1 MLHEL
6 YQYAIDHELAAQPG
20 FKPKKVKAY
29 VSISL
34 DGEFLAVVPRD
45 KDAPDVYAPDIGSAA
60 NGTRYCNFLIE
71 KAKIPLKIIED
82 ESKDKN
88 IPIKHDFF
96 LSMLEDGGEYEP
108 KFLVLAQALRDD
120 GTRSQIVDELIRQK
134 LKPADPISFRVDGV
148 PLETSEAFLL
158 WWGNY
163 RSRFAPE
170 TSGEQVPCLITGE
183 PTAPLATVPKVSGLF
198 AVGGHSSGDAFLCFD
213 KDAFQSYGLKKSAN
227 ASVSEE
233 AMTAVNAALT
243 ELIRKADTLGGAKMV
258 HWYSCDVSE
267 DPLDD
272 LFDGFGDAEETDAP
286 AKNGENKALTQA
298 RSLIAALSRG
308 ETPIL
313 PDARYYILP
322 LSGAGGRMMVRGWY
336 EGRFET
342 LCRNIALWFSDL
354 RLVSRNGKGLTKPP
368 KLSAVCVRL
377 LKPGGDGKK
386 VWERV
391 DEELK
396 SLSSRLLDAI
406 LTGTPL
412 PDEAAVRTLR
422 YLRSASVNQDDKD
435 EKKLKLENETIAF
448 QILKA
453 WLLRRQ
459 RAKGETEQMGESKS
473 AAQSSPAYICGA
485 MLAVYG
491 EIQKKSSPDVNISVV
506 ERYFGAASTTPAFVL
521 GRLAQ
526 LSVHHLRKLDQLSPG
541 LAVKYRKELEGLAQ
555 RMGDQD
561 IPTTLSVEQ
570 QAQFALGYYQ
580 QRAALYQGG
589 RNQEEEKEDGDQ

>member
-29 VSISL
+29 VSISH
-34 DGEFLAVVPRD
+34 DGEFLAVVPRE
-45 KDAPDVYAPDIGSAA
+45 KDAPLVYAPDIGSAA

-82 ESKDKN
+82 EEKDKN
-88 IPIKHDFF
+88 ISTKHDFY
-96 LSMLEDGGEYEP
+96 LSMLEEGGEYEP
-108 KFLVLAQALRDD
+108 KFLVLSQALRDD
-120 GTRSQIVDELIRQK
+120 DIRERIAEELSRQK
-134 LKPADPISFRVDGV
+134 LKPADPISFHVDGV
-148 PLETSEAFLL
+148 PLESSDAFLT
-158 WWGNY
+158 WWGDY
-163 RSRFAPE
+163 RARFAPDA
-170 TSGEQVPCLITGE
+170 SGEQTPCLITGE
-183 PTAPLATVPKVSGLF
+183 ATVPLATVPKVSGLF
-198 AVGGHSSGDAFLCFD
+198 AVGGHTSGDAFLCFD

-233 AMTAVNAALT
+233 AMAAVNAALT
-243 ELIRKADTLGGAKMV
+243 ELIGKADTLGGAKMV
-258 HWYSCDVSE
+258 HWYSCDVPE

-272 LFDGFGDAEETDAP
+272 LFDGFGEVEESNAPTD
-286 AKNGENKALTQA
+286 NGEKEALTQA
-298 RSLIAALSRG
+298 RSLITALSRG
-308 ETPIL
+308 ENPTL
-313 PDARYYILP
+313 PEARYYILP

-336 EGRFET
+336 EGSFET
-342 LCRNIALWFSDL
+342 LCRNTALWFSDL
-354 RLVSRNGKGLTKPP
+354 RLVSRDGKGMTKPP
-368 KLSAVCVRL
+368 KLSAVCVRF
-377 LKPGGDGKK
+377 LKPGGDEKK

-391 DEELK
+391 NEELK

-406 LTGTPL
+406 LTGAPL
-412 PDEAAVRTLR
+412 PDEAAVRALR
-422 YLRSASVNQDDKD
+422 YLRSASVNQDGRD
-435 EKKLKLENETIAF
+435 ETKLKLEKETIAF

-459 RAKGETEQMGESKS
+459 RAKGEKEQMGESKS
-473 AAQSSPAYICGA
+473 STQSSPAYLCGA

-491 EIQKKSSPDVNISVV
+491 EIQRKSSPDVNIGVV

-526 LSVHHLRKLDQLSPG
+526 LSVHHLRKLDQSSKG
-541 LAVKYRKELEGLAQ
+541 LAVKYRRELESIAQ
-555 RMGDQD
+555 QMGDQS

-580 QRAALYQGG
+580 QRAALYQSG
-589 RNQEEEKEDGDQ
+589 RDQEEEKENGDQ